1 MASKTILDYI
11 TEKKVEK
18 ADRKLIAEY
27 LELMNRLAVRSAES
41 FMKLY
46 DLVTSSSDKKLRKQA
61 QKLFGKTMVEIAA
74 SLHKLNEIEKQLR
87 SSRGDD

>member
-1 MASKTILDYI
+1 MARTILDYI

-27 LELMNRLAVRSAES
+27 MELMHRLTIRATGS

-74 SLHKLNEIEKQLR
+74 SLNELNKIEKQLLNENKER
-87 SSRGDD
+87 S